1 MPIIYVH
8 GVSIREDSYW
18 PPLES
23 LLRQTVAPIIASDPK
38 NVKIVHCYWGDLGA
52 RLRWAGAS
60 RPETP
65 MDKIAKQALAPIE
78 WQPGLIAPKAQRMLG
93 KLKAG
98 SREKFV
104 AASSA
109 LKERRAKLQG
119 LEIRRLSELTKE
131 KLSELAFRSIAE
143 NTEINTQEQAALA
156 EAVDEVAHDQSFLQ
170 KLSKCKT
177 INDELQLFDDLV
189 KARYEQLE
197 DKYGLSRLKQSKMW
211 NHSFT
216 KSLTEGLSSSV
227 DSPGFMLTRAAVEIR
242 KSLNDFVATFLGD
255 VMIYLKHRGTHEKPG
270 PIPRRL
276 LDTLLD
282 ARKNQLER
290 NGEPLIVLSH
300 SMGGQLMYDALTH
313 FIPKCDKYKDIR
325 VDFWCAT
332 ASQVGFFEELKL
344 FLESDDL
351 YSGETSKAVPYP
363 SKRHL
368 GFWWN
373 VWDHN
378 DFVSYSAKSIID
390 EVDDSAYSSG
400 MFLVNAHG
408 GYLVRPS
415 FFRELAKRVKKA
427 QLANWLQDEQST
439 QARVP
444 NI

>member
-23 LLRQTVAPIIASDPK
+23 LLRQTVAPIISADPK
-38 NVKIVHCYWGDLGA
+38 HVKIVHCYWGDLGA
-52 RLRWAGAS
+52 RLRWSGAS

-65 MDKIAKQALAPIE
+65 LDKFAKQALAPIE
-78 WQPGLIAPKAQRMLG
+78 WQPNHIAPKARRMLG
-93 KLKAG
+93 KLKNN

-104 AASSA
+104 AAASV
-109 LKERRAKLQG
+109 LKDRSKFQG
-119 LEIRRLSELTKE
+119 LQIKRLSEMTRE
-131 KLSELAFRSIAE
+131 KLSELAFHSIAQ
-143 NTEINTQEQAALA
+143 NTDISEQEQAALV
-156 EAVDEVAHDQSFLQ
+156 EAVDEVAHDETFLQ
-170 KLSKCKT
+170 KLAKCKSVD
-177 INDELQLFDDLV
+177 DEMQLFDDLV

-197 DKYGLSRLKQSKMW
+197 DKYGLARLKQTKIW
-211 NHSFT
+211 NHTFT
-216 KSLTEGLSSSV
+216 KSLTEGLARSV

-242 KSLNDFVATFLGD
+242 KSLNEFVATFLGD
-255 VMIYLKHRGTHEKPG
+255 VMIYLRHRGTHEKPG

-276 LDTLLD
+276 LETLLD

-290 NGEPLIVLSH
+290 NDEPLIVLSH

-313 FIPKCDKYKDIR
+313 FIPKCEKYEDIR

-351 YSGETSKAVPYP
+351 YSEETAKAVPYP

-390 EVDDSAYSSG
+390 GVDDSAYNSG

-427 QLANWLQDEQST
+427 QLANWLRDELSNQE
-439 QARVP
+439 RVP